1 MNLNAIAPA
10 DSGSKNSARGVP
22 FRFGSL
28 CRRSLA
34 TLVPTKV
41 VGLGNQDEWSLLWPT
56 DLWGDCGYWRSDHGD
71 GDENSSRELSLPIG
85 RNKQIDLSRGHKL
98 K

>member
-1 MNLNAIAPA
+1 MNLNAIPRA

-34 TLVPTKV
+34 TFVPTKV
-41 VGLGNQDEWSLLWPT
+41 VGLVNRDQWSPHEAHRLVGGLRLSAKRP
-56 DLWGDCGYWRSDHGD
+56 RRRR
-71 GDENSSRELSLPIG
+71 RE
-85 RNKQIDLSRGHKL
+85 
-98 K
+98 

>member
-1 MNLNAIAPA
+1 MNVKSIAPA
-10 DSGSKNSARGVP
+10 DSGSKNSARVVP

-28 CRRSLA
+28 CRGSLA

-41 VGLGNQDEWSLLWPT
+41 VGLVNRAPWSLDWPT
-56 DLWGDCGYWRSDHGD
+56 DLWGDCGYRRSDHGD
-71 GDENSSRELSLPIG
+71 GDENSSREQSLPLG
-85 RNKQIDLSRGHKL
+85 ENEQIDLSREHKL